1 MEFVCERWM
10 LESAAVIHAGS
21 MTVTQGK
28 RRKSRHEVGGIDLS
42 PTFQLTVFSSN
53 TLVHTTPKA

>member
-1 MEFVCERWM
+1 MKDGC
-10 LESAAVIHAGS
+10 LNQAAMIHAGS

-28 RRKSRHEVGGIDLS
+28 RRKSRHDVGGIDLS
-42 PTFQLTVFSSN
+42 PTFQLTLFYSN